1 MNHMVFPFELVFQK
15 SPVPTFNGENEHGM
29 QNDRVYNDNFINAIQ
44 SFFLQFHR
52 ENEHDME
59 NYRV

>member
-1 MNHMVFPFELVFQK
+1 MVFPFELVFQK

-44 SFFLQFHR
+44 SFFAIS
-52 ENEHDME
+52 
-59 NYRV
+59 